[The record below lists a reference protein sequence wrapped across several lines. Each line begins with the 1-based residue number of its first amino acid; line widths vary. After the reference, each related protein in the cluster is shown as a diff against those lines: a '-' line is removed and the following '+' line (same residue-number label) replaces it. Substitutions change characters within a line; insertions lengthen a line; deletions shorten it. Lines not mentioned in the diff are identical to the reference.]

1 MNIRNL
7 YLALGL
13 VVFALFFSCKKKDM
27 PLTKETPIDLDTI
40 AAHYYEEYLKL
51 YPLEATMQGDER
63 YNDQLPINIDK
74 DFINGEIAF
83 YTKVQ
88 EQLKRVD
95 YESLSDDK
103 KVVYDVLETTL
114 KDKMERYIYKPEYIP
129 FTQFEGLPLLFP
141 VLGSGQGIQ
150 PFNTEKDYDNWLKRM
165 SQFPIWI
172 DAAINNFDEG
182 IKNEVVLPKKL
193 VIKMIPQLRAEE
205 ITSLSFEK
213 NIFYKPLQN
222 FPKSF
227 DAKTKQKYTELYKQT
242 VEEKIIPAYQKMA
255 DYLETVYYPE
265 ARDTDGYN
273 ALPNGEEAYKY
284 YVKSWTTADIPI
296 NEIHKMGVQEVA
308 KIRAEMEA
316 IKKEVG
322 YSGSLESFLLAVK
335 EEEKAMPYQ
344 SSQEVIGAFNAILK
358 KISPKLKTMFSVTP
372 KTRFEIRQTEKFR
385 ELSASAEYIQGSAD
399 GSRPGIFYIPLPEP
413 SKFNVTSGMESLFLH
428 EAITG
433 HHYQVSLQQENE
445 SLPKFMRF
453 GWYGAYGE
461 GWALYCESLG
471 KDLGLYK
478 DPYQRLGALNDQML
492 RAVRLVIDTGLHT
505 GKLTR
510 EGAIKYFLRNIA
522 YDEAA
527 ATAEVERYMA
537 LPGQALSYKIGQAKI
552 IELRTKYEKELGKK
566 FSLPE
571 FHRALLSQGCL
582 PLTVLERKM
591 QLWAEKQ

>member
-193 VIKMIPQLRAEE
+193 EIKMIRQLRAG
-205 ITSLSFEK
+205 K
-213 NIFYKPLQN
+213 
-222 FPKSF
+222 
-227 DAKTKQKYTELYKQT
+227 
-242 VEEKIIPAYQKMA
+242 
-255 DYLETVYYPE
+255 
-265 ARDTDGYN
+265 
-273 ALPNGEEAYKY
+273 LP
-284 YVKSWTTADIPI
+284 VF
-296 NEIHKMGVQEVA
+296 H
-308 KIRAEMEA
+308 
-316 IKKEVG
+316 
-322 YSGSLESFLLAVK
+322 
-335 EEEKAMPYQ
+335 
-344 SSQEVIGAFNAILK
+344 LK
-358 KISPKLKTMFSVTP
+358 KISFISLCRISLSLLTP
-372 KTRFEIRQTEKFR
+372 KQSKN
-385 ELSASAEYIQGSAD
+385 
-399 GSRPGIFYIPLPEP
+399 IP
-413 SKFNVTSGMESLFLH
+413 SSTNK
-428 EAITG
+428 
-433 HHYQVSLQQENE
+433 
-445 SLPKFMRF
+445 R
-453 GWYGAYGE
+453 
-461 GWALYCESLG
+461 
-471 KDLGLYK
+471 
-478 DPYQRLGALNDQML
+478 
-492 RAVRLVIDTGLHT
+492 
-505 GKLTR
+505 
-510 EGAIKYFLRNIA
+510 
-522 YDEAA
+522 
-527 ATAEVERYMA
+527 
-537 LPGQALSYKIGQAKI
+537 
-552 IELRTKYEKELGKK
+552 
-566 FSLPE
+566 
-571 FHRALLSQGCL
+571 
-582 PLTVLERKM
+582 
-591 QLWAEKQ
+591 